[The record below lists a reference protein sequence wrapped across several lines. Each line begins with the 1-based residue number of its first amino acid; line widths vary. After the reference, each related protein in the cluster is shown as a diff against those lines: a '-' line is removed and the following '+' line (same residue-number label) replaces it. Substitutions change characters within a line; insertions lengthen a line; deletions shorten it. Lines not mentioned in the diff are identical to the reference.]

1 MTVMLVGDSEVDVSE
16 EVDAVLMAMQAAK
29 DGVRGANGKI
39 IVPPG
44 WLVLTDSDSG
54 EPIYVQIS
62 RVGYVR

>member
-29 DGVRGANGKI
+29 DGVRSANGKI

-44 WLVLTDSDSG
+44 WLVLTDSDSD
-54 EPIYVQIS
+54 EPIYIQIS